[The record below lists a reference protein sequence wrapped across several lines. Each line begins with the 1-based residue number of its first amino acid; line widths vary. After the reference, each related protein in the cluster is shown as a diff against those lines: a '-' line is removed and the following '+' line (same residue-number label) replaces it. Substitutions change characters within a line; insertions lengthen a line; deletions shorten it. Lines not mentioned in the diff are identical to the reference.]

1 MGKSVV
7 SARNN
12 PVLVGIALGA
22 QNDLTSDFIAGR
34 IFKGIKVDKNTG
46 DIMSFGKDH
55 MRVVSDLRN
64 DGNTNYV
71 TVDIT
76 KAEMWK
82 LEWHE
87 LSIFVSDDNVDQYGA
102 ANVRANFT
110 EMLMEQL
117 MIVRESAAVTAMTTA
132 ANYSAGNKTSNMGW
146 DDFTTS
152 TPRQDLMV
160 AQEAVK
166 TSCGKYPNTAI
177 IASNVW
183 TYLCQHPQLL
193 AGRQNVGE
201 SVLTADTLK
210 PILFPHYAAADCQ
223 ILIGQSTYNTA
234 NKGQTAIMGR
244 AWSDCFIYAY
254 INPKS
259 DPKGHQS
266 SMTGSFNKD
275 GNTVDGAS
283 VQSIQVLVT
292 KGEKYLETEEDIT
305 DRWQYD
311 DVVMEY
317 DCGYLIT
324 DCLNGI

>member
-22 QNDLTSDFIAGR
+22 QNDLTNDFIAGK

-46 DIMSFGKDH
+46 DILSFGKDH
-55 MRVVSDLRN
+55 MRVVSDLRK

-71 TVDIT
+71 TVAIS
-76 KAEMWK
+76 KSEVWK

-87 LSIFVSDDNVDQYGA
+87 LSIFVSDDHVDQYGA

-117 MIVRESAAVTAMTTA
+117 MIVRESAAVTAMTTVGSYA
-132 ANYSAGNKTSNMGW
+132 AGNKTSNMGW
-146 DDFTTS
+146 NDFATS
-152 TPRQDLMV
+152 TPRQDFIA

-177 IASNVW
+177 IASDVW

-201 SVLTADTLK
+201 SVMTIETLK

-223 ILIGQSTYNTA
+223 ILIGQGVYNSA

-244 AWSDCFIYAY
+244 VWSDCFVYAY
-254 INPKS
+254 INPKV
-259 DPKGHQS
+259 DPKSHQT
-266 SMTGSFNKD
+266 SMTASFTKD
-275 GNTVDGAS
+275 GS
-283 VQSIQVLVT
+283 VSDTANAQAIQVLVT

-311 DVVMEY
+311 DVVLGYE
-317 DCGYLIT
+317 CGYIFT
-324 DCLNGI
+324 DCLNNI